1 MYILQFDG
9 KKELLIWVNA
19 ADDPTKR
26 LFTKRGY
33 VRSKFL
39 AEHMCRRFFS
49 DPMPDSAPKSGYTVR
64 ALCDESEGLRRAQR
78 LGATLA
84 TVSSYG
90 KAAHA
95 LYESMGFTEFD
106 LLEPWIK
113 EW

>member
-1 MYILQFDG
+1 VAPTGELAAFCTVWFDDVTRTAVFEPVG
-9 KKELLIWVNA
+9 THP
-19 ADDPTKR
+19 DHQ
-26 LFTKRGY
+26 KRGLGKA
-33 VRSKFL
+33 VM
-39 AEHMCRRFFS
+39 A
-49 DPMPDSAPKSGYTVR
+49 
-64 ALCDESEGLRRAQR
+64 EGLRRAER
-78 LGATLA
+78 MGATLA

>member
-1 MYILQFDG
+1 VTRTAVFEPVGTPPAHQQRGLG
-9 KKELLIWVNA
+9 K
-19 ADDPTKR
+19 
-26 LFTKRGY
+26 
-33 VRSKFL
+33 
-39 AEHMCRRFFS
+39 
-49 DPMPDSAPKSGYTVR
+49 
-64 ALCDESEGLRRAQR
+64 ALMSEGLRRAKQ

-95 LYESMGFTEFD
+95 LYGSVGFTDFD